1 MVNKSCL
8 YLLTVLFIIAF
19 TFIENSTWSSWYI
32 PTGRLENPPYN
43 YSSVIESSVAQTFRT
58 LGYYVPSIG
67 HLKKLRQRLNI
78 KCLLPYDNSFN
89 FTYSCGKS
97 CGSYD
102 ICLFNLKTDPC
113 ETNNLADKMPN
124 IFLNMLW
131 KVMKTNFSMPLN
143 KPWDERS
150 NPKFWNGTFTY
161 WCDFIAC

>member
-1 MVNKSCL
+1 MMSYFSIRILFRKRSLTGVEISKSCMVNKSCL

-89 FTYSCGKS
+89 FTYSCG
-97 CGSYD
+97 
-102 ICLFNLKTDPC
+102 
-113 ETNNLADKMPN
+113 N
-124 IFLNMLW
+124 I
-131 KVMKTNFSMPLN
+131 
-143 KPWDERS
+143 
-150 NPKFWNGTFTY
+150 
-161 WCDFIAC
+161 I